1 MDASP
6 CNGRKLAIPVS
17 DSGTFFDKLRVSFGR
32 FSDEDVL
39 NLSPFSIMQNCLI
52 KHFKVNYL

>member
-6 CNGRKLAIPVS
+6 CNRRKLAIPVS
-17 DSGTFFDKLRVSFGR
+17 DSGTFFDWLRVSFGR

-39 NLSPFSIMQNCLI
+39 NLSPFSIMQNCLT

>member
-6 CNGRKLAIPVS
+6 GNGRKLAIPVS
-17 DSGTFFDKLRVSFGR
+17 DSCTFFDKLRVSFGR

-39 NLSPFSIMQNCLI
+39 NLSPFSIMQNCLT